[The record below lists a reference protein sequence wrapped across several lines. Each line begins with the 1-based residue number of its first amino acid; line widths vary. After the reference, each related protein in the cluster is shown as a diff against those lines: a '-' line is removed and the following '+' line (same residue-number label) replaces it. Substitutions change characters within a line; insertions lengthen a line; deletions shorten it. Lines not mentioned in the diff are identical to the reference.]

1 MTVKFTVFGAPQGK
15 ARHRTAHHG
24 TRTIAYTPLKTAVY
38 EDTIKLEYRR
48 QCGHK
53 FPAKTPLRVSV
64 LAFCPIPK
72 SASKRTKQG
81 MEAGE
86 IYPTVKPDWDNVGK
100 IICDALNG
108 IAYHDDAQVVSAT
121 VDKRYGVEPMVCC
134 VISDEVN
141 SK

>member
-15 ARHRTAHHG
+15 ARHRVAHRG
-24 TRTIAYTPLKTAVY
+24 TRTIAYTPAKSAAY
-38 EDTIKLEYRR
+38 EEIVKLEYQR

-53 FPAKTPLRVSV
+53 FPAKTPLRVNI

-72 SASKRTKQG
+72 SATKRTRNG

-100 IICDALNG
+100 IVCDALNG

-134 VISDEVN
+134 VITDEV
-141 SK
+141 KTK

>member
-15 ARHRTAHHG
+15 ARPRVVRNGNRTV
-24 TRTIAYTPLKTAVY
+24 AYTPLETAVY
-38 EDTIKLEYRR
+38 EDTIKLEYQR

-53 FPAKTPLRVSV
+53 FPAKTPLRVNI

-72 SASKRTKQG
+72 SATKRTRQG

-100 IICDALNG
+100 IVCDALNG
-108 IAYHDDAQVVSAT
+108 IAYHDDAQVVSAN
-121 VDKRYGVEPMVCC
+121 VYKRYGVEPMVCC
-134 VISDEVN
+134 VISDELQ
-141 SK
+141 

>member
-1 MTVKFTVFGAPQGK
+1 MTVKFTIFGAPQGK
-15 ARHRTAHHG
+15 ARPRVVHHG
-24 TRTIAYTPLKTAVY
+24 TRTIAYTPANSAAY
-38 EDTIKLEYRR
+38 EDIVKLEYQQ

-53 FPAKTPLRVSV
+53 FPAKTPLRINI
-64 LAFCPIPK
+64 LAFYPIPK
-72 SASKRTKQG
+72 SASKRTRQG

-86 IYPTVKPDWDNVGK
+86 IHPTVKPDWDNVGK

-134 VISDEVN
+134 VISDEI
-141 SK
+141 